1 MKGGEKKVE
10 GIGGALMPMN
20 TMELIPLFGSVEQNP
35 EFMEMLL
42 GLLGEEEQSEEELL
56 KLKEVIKQPE
66 LNNLL
71 PGLFL
76 PENPLIP
83 KEQIVTDGLLKE
95 KNIVH

>member
-1 MKGGEKKVE
+1 ME
-10 GIGGALMPMN
+10 GIGALMPMN

-76 PENPLIP
+76 PEIRLS
-83 KEQIVTDGLLKE
+83 Q
-95 KNIVH
+95 KNKL